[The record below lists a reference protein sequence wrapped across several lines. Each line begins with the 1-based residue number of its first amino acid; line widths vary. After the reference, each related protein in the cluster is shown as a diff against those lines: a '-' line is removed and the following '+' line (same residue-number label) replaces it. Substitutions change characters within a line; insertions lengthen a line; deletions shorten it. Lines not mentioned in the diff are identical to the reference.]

1 MYEVIISQFEGADV
15 RVVDVDGA
23 PWFATLD
30 VMKMLGLKCS
40 PSSRNY
46 MFGEDERMYI
56 KQSALKAKAYGISLS
71 IPNRGLNFISESG
84 FYKLVMQSSK
94 PDAKPFQDWVTKSV
108 LPAIRKDGGYIAG
121 EEKVATGE
129 MSEDEFIFKAMT
141 MMQGKI
147 ERLSKERDEALSVV
161 AAMHWSQTH

>member
-23 PWFATLD
+23 PWFIVKD
-30 VMKMLGLKCS
+30 VLEMLG
-40 PSSRNY
+40 
-46 MFGEDERMYI
+46 I
-56 KQSALKAKAYGISLS
+56 KSVGYVTTALRPLDDSEKAHLLYSEVKSEVSALR
-71 IPNRGLNFISESG
+71 IPNRGLSMISESG
-84 FYKLVMQSSK
+84 LYKLVMRSNKS
-94 PDAKPFQDWVTKSV
+94 DAKPFQDWVTKVV

-147 ERLSKERDEALSVV
+147 ERLSKERDEALGVV

>member
-1 MYEVIISQFEGADV
+1 MYEVIISQFGTADV
-15 RVVDVDGA
+15 RVVDVDGS
-23 PWFATLD
+23 PWFVTLD
-30 VMKMLGLKCS
+30 VMKMLGLKGR
-40 PSSRNY
+40 PSNYNYVFDGTEKMHLLFSQAKRNVVP
-46 MFGEDERMYI
+46 
-56 KQSALKAKAYGISLS
+56 LS
-71 IPNRGLNFISESG
+71 IPNRGLSMISESG
-84 FYKLVMQSSK
+84 LYKLVMQSNK
-94 PDAKPFQDWVTKSV
+94 PDAKPFQDWVTKAV